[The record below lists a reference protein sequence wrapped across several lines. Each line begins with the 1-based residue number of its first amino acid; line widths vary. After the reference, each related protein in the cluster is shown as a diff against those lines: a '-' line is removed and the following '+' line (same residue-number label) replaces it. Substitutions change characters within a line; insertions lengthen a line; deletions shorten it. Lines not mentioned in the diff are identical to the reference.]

1 MKLFAP
7 IFALACLSLAPVSFV
22 RAENDVPEPE
32 TPQVAPASDE
42 GKNAMSGFQIPEG
55 FKVELFAAEPRIAN
69 PVAFCFDPTGRVFV
83 AETFRQG
90 KGVEDN
96 RGHNYWL
103 NDDLAAQSV
112 EDRRAY
118 ILKHHPEAK
127 DDYTKYDDRIR
138 LIEDRDGDHKADH
151 DSVFADH
158 FNDVVEG
165 TGAGVIWLDGDL
177 FYTNIPNLWKL
188 RDTDNDG
195 VADVRKALHTGYG
208 VRFAFRG
215 HDMHGLAIGNDG
227 KIYYSIG
234 DRGYNIRSN
243 GGVLKDPAS
252 GAVFRC
258 NPDGSELE
266 VFYTGLRNPQELAF
280 DDYGNLFTGDNNSD
294 SGDQARWV
302 YLVEGGNSGWNMA
315 YQYLS
320 DRGPWN
326 REKLWHPFHEGQ
338 AAYLNPPIRNFA
350 DGPSGLAYYPGVGL
364 GEKYRGTFFLC
375 DFRGGP
381 ANSGVRSFKMKPNG
395 ATYEMVDDAQ
405 PIWRVLATDVD
416 FGPDGAIYV
425 SDWVDGWNG
434 LNKGR
439 LYRFFDPQEI
449 DQPVVKEMQQLLAAG
464 FSDKAN
470 DELAKL
476 LAHPDRRV
484 RQGAQFELAKREQ
497 LEVFNQ
503 VATSSD
509 NQLARLHAIWGVGQI
524 VDQLRDVRERVEPTK
539 VLSGTLVKDAD
550 PEVRAQAAKVLGDLE
565 VPESLVALLNDEN
578 PRVKYFALV
587 GVGKGT
593 HFGDTRPMFNRI
605 VEILAENDDQDPVLR
620 HGAVL
625 ALTGTR
631 NVQQIGE
638 LSKHDSVAV
647 RRAAVVALRRLQSPT
662 IVRFLGDGNE
672 LVTLEAARA
681 IHDLPIEA
689 AMPQL
694 AGLIDRGLKDDALLR
709 RVLNA
714 NFRIGDAE
722 TAAALAQYAA
732 KSSSPEAMR
741 LEALAMLEDWAE
753 PKPTDRV
760 LNFYRPLEKRD
771 PEVAKAALVTQLP
784 GLLAGPEKVRNA
796 AAKLAAK
803 FGIQEV
809 APVLIALI
817 GDAQQSPQ
825 TRADALTAA
834 VALDGGNKQAVLD
847 AMSSDVPEVR
857 AAARSLLLKVAP
869 EEAIAKLAAGAKADT
884 VVERQQALASLAET
898 NLDGAAAAIAD
909 RLNALLAGEVPVDTQ
924 LDVVQAGEAKRDVKE
939 VGDLLAKYEAS
950 LDASDPLTFYRS
962 ALAGGDAE
970 KGRKIFFEKTEVSC
984 VRCHRAEGVGGRVG
998 PELDKIGA
1006 EKEAEYL
1013 LEAVVRPN
1021 AKIAKGFE
1029 SVMVLTVDGQ
1039 TLSGVLKEE
1048 NDDTLSLVNA
1058 EGNLLT
1064 ISQDDID
1071 VRKAANSPMPEDIYK
1086 HLSRQEVRD
1095 LVAFLAS
1102 LKGASGGA
1110 GHE

>member
-1 MKLFAP
+1 VKLFAP
-7 IFALACLSLAPVSFV
+7 ILALALSTLAHVSFV
-22 RAENDVPEPE
+22 RAQDDVPEPE

-42 GKNAMSGFQIPEG
+42 GKNAMSGFQLPEG
-55 FKVELFAAEPRIAN
+55 FQVELFAAEPRIAN

-112 EDRRAY
+112 ADRRAY

-127 DDYTKYDDRIR
+127 ESYTKHDDRIR
-138 LIEDRDGDHKADH
+138 LIEDRDGDHQADH

-158 FNDVVEG
+158 FNDIVEG
-165 TGAGVIWLDGDL
+165 TGAGVLWMNGDL

-195 VADVRKALHTGYG
+195 VADVRKALYNGFG
-208 VRFAFRG
+208 VRYAFRG
-215 HDMHGLAIGNDG
+215 HDMHGLVIGNDG
-227 KIYYSIG
+227 KIYFSIG
-234 DRGYNIRSN
+234 DRGYNVRTN
-243 GGVLKDPAS
+243 AGVLKDPGS

-258 NPDGSELE
+258 NPDGTELE

-294 SGDQARWV
+294 SGDQARWI

-381 ANSGVRSFKMKPNG
+381 ANSGVRSFKLKNNG
-395 ATYEMVDDAQ
+395 ATYEMIDDQQ
-405 PIWRVLATDVD
+405 PIWRILATDVD

-439 LYRFFDPQEI
+439 LYRFFDPKEI
-449 DQPVVKEMQQLLAAG
+449 DQPIVKEMQKLLAAG
-464 FSDKAN
+464 FADKSTE
-470 DELAKL
+470 ELAQL
-476 LAHPDRRV
+476 LAHADRRV
-484 RQGAQFELAKREQ
+484 RQGAQFELANRDA
-497 LEVFNQ
+497 LEAFNQ

-509 NQLARLHAIWGVGQI
+509 NQLARLHAIWGIGQI
-524 VDQLRDVRERVEPTK
+524 ADKLRDVRERAEPAMT
-539 VLSGTLVKDAD
+539 LSETLVKDAD

-565 VPESLVALLNDEN
+565 VPASLVALLNDEN

-587 GVGKGT
+587 GVSKGN
-593 HFGDTRPMFNRI
+593 HFGDTRPMFERI

-625 ALTGTR
+625 ALAATR
-631 NVQQIGE
+631 NVQQIGD

-647 RRAAVVALRRLQSPT
+647 RRGAVVALRRLHSPS

-672 LVTLEAARA
+672 SIVLEAARA
-681 IHDLPIEA
+681 IHDLPMDA

-694 AGLIDRGLKDDALLR
+694 AGLIHRGLKDDALLR

-714 NFRIGDAE
+714 NFRLGDAE
-722 TAAALAQYAA
+722 TAAALAEYAA
-732 KSSSPEAMR
+732 DSNAPESMR
-741 LEALAMLEDWAE
+741 LEAIAMLQDWAE
-753 PKPTDRV
+753 PSPLDRV
-760 LNFYRPLEKRD
+760 LNFHRPLENRD
-771 PEVAKAALVTQLP
+771 VEVAKAALVTQLP

-796 AAKLAAK
+796 AAQLAAK

-809 APVLIALI
+809 APVLIALMN
-817 GDAQQSPQ
+817 DAQQAPQ

-834 VALDGGNKQAVLD
+834 VALNADNKSVVLD
-847 AMSSDVPEVR
+847 ALSSDVPEVR
-857 AAARSLLLKVAP
+857 AAARSLLVKVAP
-869 EEAIAKLAAGAKADT
+869 DQAIAKLSDGVKADT
-884 VVERQQALASLAET
+884 MVERQQALASLAAAK
-898 NLDGAAAAIAD
+898 LDGSTAAIAAQVK
-909 RLNALLAGEVPVDTQ
+909 ALLAGEVPIDTQ
-924 LDVVQAGEAKRDVKE
+924 LDVLQAAEANRDDKS
-939 VGDLLAKYEAS
+939 VGDLLAKYEAT
-950 LDASDPLTFYRS
+950 LDAADPLSVYRA

-984 VRCHRAEGVGGRVG
+984 VRCHRAQGIGGRVG

-1006 EKEAEYL
+1006 EKESEYL
-1013 LEAVVRPN
+1013 LEAIVRPN

-1048 NDDTLSLVNA
+1048 TDDALSLVNA

-1064 ISQDDID
+1064 IPQDDID

-1086 HLSRQEVRD
+1086 HLSRPEIRD
-1095 LVAFLAS
+1095 LVAFLSS
-1102 LKGASGGA
+1102 LKRGASEA